1 MTLLQLIRRAGLKSL
16 TLFSK
21 RPEKGGKFLGLSF
34 ELRTVVNLMGEK
46 QWKRRMIKVELVFLL
61 VCQ

>member
-1 MTLLQLIRRAGLKSL
+1 M
-16 TLFSK
+16 
-21 RPEKGGKFLGLSF
+21 ENFLGLSF